1 MMTHP
6 TKSCTKSLCM
16 SLYVFLVDARV
27 TSCVCHDSSSVSPC
41 MITPFFVYRYKK
53 LEDALSFVPPYSD
66 LVFLNDFAP
75 THPDSCYTSYIHQ
88 LAFCHLVLNITHTH
102 MATT

>member
-1 MMTHP
+1 
-6 TKSCTKSLCM
+6 M

-41 MITPFFVYRYKK
+41 MITPFLCTYRYKK

-66 LVFLNDFAP
+66 PVFLNDFAP
-75 THPDSCYTSYIHQ
+75 MGTMKFSLFYRKLVVITIFVSPYSHNTYHPKIKLS
-88 LAFCHLVLNITHTH
+88 HLPHTK
-102 MATT
+102 T